1 MKTLTTI
8 TICSLILGIISS
20 PLYAKGEGRQSKMKA
35 ELQARFDKDGDG
47 KLSPSERKAL
57 QEYRKAA
64 RTKGKKK

>member
-1 MKTLTTI
+1 MKTLLPI
-8 TICSLILGIISS
+8 TLFSLVLTMINC
-20 PLYAKGEGRQSKMKA
+20 PLQAKGEDRQNKMKA

-64 RTKGKKK
+64 RARRRAK